1 MNYTESNL
9 LNLFGN
15 TLSNNLLDN
24 RVIQKWS
31 NHDYNASRFYTTG
44 FETILFSKETSFV
57 LETVLAS
64 SVSWDREILIA
75 GNSKSVENLYRTVSK
90 QNLTSHCF
98 NWSSDNWDD
107 FENNLSRCSNVTHLL
122 VGIDS
127 ETSMD
132 TVPIKKLL
140 QLATKNRYSLI
151 VYCDT
156 EVTGINDIFDGAI
169 DYMIGSVSED
179 PLLSFVV
186 ARRNRL
192 VQTEGK
198 TRTFG
203 KDLYLFWQ
211 WSVRDRGAY
220 IEPMKGK

>member
-1 MNYTESNL
+1 MNYAESNL
-9 LNLFGN
+9 WNLFGN

-64 SVSWDREILIA
+64 SVLWDREILIA
-75 GNSKSVENLYRTVSK
+75 GNTKSVENLYKTVSK
-90 QNLTSHCF
+90 QNLTSHSFDCDL
-98 NWSSDNWDD
+98 DNWDE
-107 FENNLSRCSNVTHLL
+107 FEKNISRNFNITHLL

-127 ETSMD
+127 ATSID
-132 TVPIKKLL
+132 TVPVKKLL
-140 QLATKNRYSLI
+140 QFATKNRYSLI
-151 VYCDT
+151 VYCDAD
-156 EVTGINDIFDGAI
+156 VTGINDIFDGAI
-169 DYMIGSVSED
+169 DYMIGNVSEE
-179 PLLSFVV
+179 PHLSFVV
-186 ARRNRL
+186 ARRNKL

-198 TRTFG
+198 SSTFG

-211 WSVRDRGAY
+211 WYVRDRGAY
-220 IEPMKGK
+220 IAPMV